1 MFSMQ
6 LKIISWNVR
15 SLNDQDK
22 RLQVKHLL
30 KLWQANMICLQ
41 ETKLDLI
48 NRELISSL
56 WVYIMWI
63 GCISVPMGLQ
73 GVIILMWDMRVVE
86 KIEDAVGNFSVSCKL
101 RTVIDHQE
109 SIFSGIYSPQMD
121 RERMT
126 LWDELA
132 SLFT

>member
-22 RLQVKHLL
+22 RRQVKHLL

-63 GCISVPMGLQ
+63 GCISVPMGLH
-73 GVIILMWDMRVVE
+73 GVIIPMWDM
-86 KIEDAVGNFSVSCKL
+86 
-101 RTVIDHQE
+101 
-109 SIFSGIYSPQMD
+109 
-121 RERMT
+121 
-126 LWDELA
+126 
-132 SLFT
+132 

>member
-22 RLQVKHLL
+22 RRQVKHLL

-63 GCISVPMGLQ
+63 GCISVPMGLH

-86 KIEDAVGNFSVSCKL
+86 KIEDAVGNFSVL
-101 RTVIDHQE
+101 
-109 SIFSGIYSPQMD
+109 
-121 RERMT
+121 
-126 LWDELA
+126 
-132 SLFT
+132 